1 MWLIPQKIMKNKL
14 LLFSTAL
21 IKFMA
26 YTCPSL
32 TLNSILVINLVK
44 LCTLKEKLSF
54 SVYITVWERGRV
66 EGVEGRRKS
75 VTLLF

>member
-44 LCTLKEKLSF
+44 LWTLKEKLSS

-66 EGVEGRRKS
+66 EGVEG
-75 VTLLF
+75 